1 MINRRQI
8 LQSMAALPLLT
19 SCVTTNQKYTGN
31 YTPSGSRL
39 RRVNVSEDRIIRS
52 IAGLRPFR
60 SKGFV
65 VRAEKMDDKVVIH
78 NYGHGGGGITLSWGT
93 SHLAMELAS
102 QTQYKRC
109 AILGCGAAGLSAAR
123 LMQNAG
129 WEVNIYAK
137 DLPPNT
143 TSNVAG
149 GQWSP
154 TSVYDNDAVSPAFLA
169 QFESAMRH
177 SYRYFQNLVGAKYGV
192 RWISNYMIADNP
204 DEPNSLYS
212 THSDMYPE
220 RSQLKSSQ
228 HPFDA
233 THVLHMDTMLIE
245 PAVYLPAMMN
255 DFQIAGGK
263 ILVKEFQ
270 DTNEVL
276 QLGEPV
282 IINCTGLGSR
292 TLFNDTDLIPIKG
305 QLTFLLP
312 QAEVDYIIIGN
323 GGLYMFPRSD
333 GILLGGTFERN
344 NWDTTPDPK
353 KTREIVDGHRAF
365 FEAMKDPWALQQ
377 KCREIGRAHV

>member
-137 DLPPNT
+137 DLPPNN

-365 FEAMKDPWALQQ
+365 FEAMKDPWA
-377 KCREIGRAHV
+377 